1 MFIGVSV
8 SRHGK
13 LLAKLQQSVI
23 TLILA
28 LKVSLSLLEKK
39 KRLYKLSKMKMQLLK
54 ECLDNHT
61 KWSQGRSFSR

>member
-39 KRLYKLSKMKMQLLK
+39 KETLQAFKNENATFEGMS
-54 ECLDNHT
+54 
-61 KWSQGRSFSR
+61 